1 MDATAFVQV
10 ATQIADG
17 LCGPHERL
25 RVQLLQLLASGHPVS
40 PKTLTEALEW
50 PAAVVAAV
58 VSGCADTE
66 FDDAGR
72 IVGWGLTLK
81 PTTHQFRLGRTTL
94 YTWCAL
100 DTLMYPTILAQ
111 PADVTSSCPVTGTRV
126 QLRVCPDG
134 IADLQPAAAVV
145 SIALPDQAPCACSRA
160 TFCAH
165 GHYFAS
171 SDAAETWRGSAPS
184 CLIVPV
190 VAAAELAREIASERL
205 RRAALSPAPES
216 GHR

>member
-25 RVQLLQLLASGHPVS
+25 RVQLLRLLAAGHPVAS
-40 PKTLTEALEW
+40 EALAEALGW
-50 PAAVVAAV
+50 PAAAVAAV
-58 VSGCADTE
+58 VSSCSDTE

-72 IVGWGLTLK
+72 VVGWGLTLK
-81 PTTHQFRLGRTTL
+81 PTAHQFRLGKTTL
-94 YTWCAL
+94 HTWCAL

-126 QLRVCPDG
+126 QLRACPDG
-134 IADLQPAAAVV
+134 IADFQPAAAVV
-145 SIALPDQAPCACSRA
+145 SIALPEEAPCSCSRA

-171 SDAAETWRGSAPS
+171 SDAAEAWRGSAPPS
-184 CLIVPV
+184 YILPV
-190 VAAAELAREIASERL
+190 ATAAELARRIASERL
-205 RRAALSPAPES
+205 RRAALPTAPE
-216 GHR
+216 H